1 MTEKIREGIA
11 NIVGYDCVGC
21 TMPETPSC
29 NHPCV
34 QELYT
39 TDQILKFLDENDVR
53 LIDKDRELPFI
64 SLEDATN
71 HDSSEPWCAGNFTDS
86 LQEFGRKAQQD
97 MFKAGAVFTK
107 RLIE

>member
-11 NIVGYDCVGC
+11 KAYWESNSAHMAWEKITCSKDIC
-21 TMPETPSC
+21 
-29 NHPCV
+29 
-34 QELYT
+34 YT
-39 TDQILKFLDENDVR
+39 FADQIIKFLDENDVR